1 MSLAVH
7 ILLLLSA
14 TCFGIGVAFSD
25 PVMLLLS
32 AGMLTGAV
40 WISKRKRND

>member
-1 MSLAVH
+1 MSLAVR

-14 TCFGIGVAFSD
+14 TCLGIGVVWCD

-40 WISKRKRND
+40 WVSKMKRR

>member
-1 MSLAVH
+1 MSLAVR

-14 TCFGIGVAFSD
+14 TCLGIGVAFRD

-40 WISKRKRND
+40 WVSKMKRR

>member
-1 MSLAVH
+1 MSLAVR

-14 TCFGIGVAFSD
+14 TCFGIGAAWCD

-40 WISKRKRND
+40 WVSKMKRR